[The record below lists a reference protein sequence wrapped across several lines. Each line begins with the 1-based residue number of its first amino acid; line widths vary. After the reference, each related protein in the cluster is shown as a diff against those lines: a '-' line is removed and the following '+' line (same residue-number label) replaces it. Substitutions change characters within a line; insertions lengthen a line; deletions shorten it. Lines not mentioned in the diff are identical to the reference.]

1 MRVASLLPSAT
12 EIVCALGMA
21 DTLVGV
27 SHECDYPPDVVHDL
41 PKLTRSAIPE
51 GLTSAQ
57 IDAEVSTRLRRGESL
72 YQLEEETLATLKPD
86 LLISQ
91 ELCDVCAVAF
101 DDVCQVSARLPG
113 NPKVISLTP
122 PNLYAIFDDVRT
134 VAEALDIPQRGEK
147 LISELRARLDRV
159 AEAVKVCGVHPYH
172 PARRPRVFALE
183 WLDPPFAAGHWV
195 PEMIA
200 LAGGEEVLGRAGQPS
215 FRVTWEQ
222 IIAARPEVI
231 MLIPCGY
238 NAEATLSEWATL
250 PKPPGWETIPAVQS
264 GRIHA
269 FDANSYCS
277 RPAPRVVDG
286 IEHLARLF
294 HPNLEL

>member
-27 SHECDYPPDVVHDL
+27 SHECDYPPDVVQDL
-41 PKLTRSAIPE
+41 PRLTYSAIPP
-51 GLTSAQ
+51 GLTSAE
-57 IDAEVSTRLRRGESL
+57 IDAEVSARLRRGESL
-72 YQLEEETLATLKPD
+72 YHLDEATLAALKPD

-101 DDVCQVSARLPG
+101 DDVCRISTRLPG
-113 NPKVISLTP
+113 NPNVISLTP
-122 PNLYAIFDDVRT
+122 PNLFAIFDDVRT
-134 VAEALDIPQRGEK
+134 VAEALGIPQRGEA
-147 LISELRARLDRV
+147 LIRQLRARLERV
-159 AEAVKVCGVHPYH
+159 AHTVERFPD
-172 PARRPRVFALE
+172 RPRVFAME

-200 LAGGEEVLGRAGQPS
+200 FAGGEEVLGRAGHPS

-222 IIAARPEVI
+222 IIAAQPEVI
-231 MLIPCGY
+231 LLIPCGY
-238 NAEATLSEWATL
+238 NAEATEKEWATL
-250 PKPPGWETIPAVQS
+250 PKPPGWETIPAVQT
-264 GRIHA
+264 GRVYA

-277 RPAPRVVDG
+277 RPAPRVVEG
-286 IEHLARLF
+286 IEQLVNLF
-294 HPNLEL
+294 HPKEG